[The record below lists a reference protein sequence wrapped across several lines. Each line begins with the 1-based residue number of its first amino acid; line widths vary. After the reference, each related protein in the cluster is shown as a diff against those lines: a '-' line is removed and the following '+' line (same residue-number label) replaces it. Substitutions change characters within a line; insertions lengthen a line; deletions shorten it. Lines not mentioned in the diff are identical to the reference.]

1 MGSIDAGDYMLYH
14 NIYVK
19 EAGTYQFRLRV
30 ASNNT
35 DGGVEGSPDGVTIV
49 TTAAPE
55 GVVGT
60 VPFTGDWQ
68 SYTDVYLNVPLDAG
82 LQTIRFNA
90 THEGWNINYFD
101 IQAETKAVVTPE
113 GVAKIEMCI
122 RDRALCARKIFMS
135 IKDFPEVFIQ
145 SLFQRRLPDL

>member
-1 MGSIDAGDYMLYH
+1 M
-14 NIYVK
+14 
-19 EAGTYQFRLRV
+19 

-60 VPFTGDWQ
+60 VPFTGAWQ
-68 SYTDVYLNVPLDAG
+68 TYTDVYLDVPLDAG
-82 LQTIRFNA
+82 FQTIRFNA

-101 IQAETKAVVTPE
+101 IQMEAKAVVTPE
-113 GVAKIEMCI
+113 GVTKIEAEDFGPGRAATRPWATKARN
-122 RDRALCARKIFMS
+122 RDRTL
-135 IKDFPEVFIQ
+135 
-145 SLFQRRLPDL
+145 RRRQYGEHRQYRRGRLLLL